1 MLDKL
6 KKELALKFGDKK
18 LIENLFYSFQK
29 ISEEYIAQKPVD
41 LLQNVGLFVES
52 VLRISEHIIF
62 GSHTPLSDKF
72 NIDNAISK
80 LEKASGAEGV
90 RIHVARLSRAIYDF
104 RTRKKSVH
112 LKFIDPQLIDAG
124 LIFNIANWIMIEI
137 LKESSISNPEKIIS
151 LFYSRKI
158 PLVQEIDGIFRTTNP
173 TLSGPQRILLLLY
186 SSPNGLNEEEL
197 FEGTKIKIKDIHHL
211 KINLKNLYKK
221 DLIHYK
227 KDKCWILFGK
237 GFLEAEDIIKKFC
250 L

>member
-1 MLDKL
+1 MLNKL
-6 KKELALKFGDKK
+6 KEELISKFGDEK

-29 ISEEYIAQKPVD
+29 ISEEYVAQKPVD

-52 VLRISEHIIF
+52 TLRVSEHIIF

-72 NIDNAISK
+72 NVDNTITR
-80 LEKASGAEGV
+80 LEGASGTEGI

-112 LKFIDPQLIDAG
+112 LKSIDPQLIDAE

-137 LKESSISNPEKIIS
+137 LKESSISNPEKIIL

-158 PLVQEIDGIFRTTNP
+158 PVVQEIDGIFRTTNP
-173 TLSGPQRILLLLY
+173 ILSGPQRILLLLY
-186 SSPNGLNEEEL
+186 SAPSGLNEDEL
-197 FEGTKIKIKDIHHL
+197 FEGTKIKIQDMHHL

-221 DLIHYK
+221 DLIHCR
-227 KDKCWILFGK
+227 KDKSWILFGK
-237 GFLEAEDIIKKFC
+237 GFVESEDIIKKIC